1 MTKRSIL
8 FVTGTRADFG
18 KLKPLMLAIE
28 ASDDFECRIFVTG
41 MHMIEKYGHT
51 VDEVRHC
58 GFSNVHT
65 HVNSV
70 GGEPME
76 IVLANTISGLSLYL
90 GQIAADMIVVH
101 GDRCEALAGAI
112 TGALRNVRVAHVEG
126 GELSGTVDEL
136 IRHAV
141 TKMSHLHFV
150 ANDNA
155 ARRLRQLGETPES
168 IFEIGSPDVDIMIS
182 QSLPSLEQVR
192 SRYNINF
199 DAYGILT
206 FHPVVTELAAIPM
219 QAKNVIDAVKRI
231 DKDFVV
237 IYPNNDL
244 GSDLILSAFER
255 LKGNR
260 RFRIFPSIRFEYFIT
275 LLKNADFIVG
285 NSSAG
290 IREAPYFGTPTVN
303 VGTRQHNRFN
313 HSSIINTSYR
323 TEEILAGMEMA
334 MKRGRRE
341 PIYAFGDGRSLERFM
356 SVLSNE
362 DTWKIDPQK
371 RFQDIL

>member
-1 MTKRSIL
+1 MAKRSIL

-18 KLKPLMLAIE
+18 KLKPLMFAIE
-28 ASDDFECRIFVTG
+28 ASPAFECRIFVTG

-58 GFSNVHT
+58 GFTNIFT
-65 HVNSV
+65 YANSAGV
-70 GGEPME
+70 EPME
-76 IVLANTISGLSLYL
+76 ITLANTITGLSNYL
-90 GQIAADMIVVH
+90 SRYAVDLIVVH

-150 ANDNA
+150 ANKNA
-155 ARRLRQLGETPES
+155 ARRLRQLGEVPES

-182 QSLPSLEQVR
+182 RNLPSLDQVR
-192 SRYNINF
+192 SRYEIDYEKF
-199 DAYGILT
+199 AILM
-206 FHPVVTELAAIPM
+206 FHPVVTELAEIQT
-219 QAKNVIDAVKRI
+219 QAKNVIDAVKKI
-231 DKDFVV
+231 DRNFVV

-244 GSDLILSAFER
+244 GSDVILSALEG
-255 LKGNR
+255 LQEDK
-260 RFRIFPSIRFEYFIT
+260 RFRTFPSIRFEYFIT

-303 VGTRQHNRFN
+303 IGTRQLNRFD
-313 HSSIINTSYR
+313 HRSIYNTSYQ
-323 TEEILAGMEMA
+323 TEDIVFGMRQAMQFGRMA
-334 MKRGRRE
+334 
-341 PIYAFGDGRSLERFM
+341 PIFAFGDGCSLERFM
-356 SVLSNE
+356 STLSID
-362 DTWKIDPQK
+362 DTWKINPQK

>member
-1 MTKRSIL
+1 MAKRSIL

-18 KLKPLMLAIE
+18 KLKPLMFAIE
-28 ASDDFECRIFVTG
+28 TNPKFECRIFVTG

-58 GFSNVHT
+58 GFKNIFT
-65 HVNSV
+65 HANSAGV
-70 GGEPME
+70 EPME
-76 IVLANTISGLSLYL
+76 TTLANTITGLSNYL
-90 GQIAADMIVVH
+90 SRHIVDLIVVH

-150 ANDNA
+150 ANANA
-155 ARRLRQLGETPES
+155 ARRLRQLGEVPES
-168 IFEIGSPDVDIMIS
+168 IFEIGSPDVDIMVS
-182 QSLPSLEQVR
+182 RDLPSLDQVR
-192 SRYNINF
+192 ARYEIQYEKF
-199 DAYGILT
+199 AILM
-206 FHPVVTELAAIPM
+206 FHPVVTELSEISG
-219 QAKNVIDAVKRI
+219 QAMNVINAVKKI
-231 DKDFVV
+231 DKNFVV

-244 GSDLILSAFER
+244 GSDVILSALEG
-255 LKGNR
+255 LQKDK
-260 RFRIFPSIRFEYFIT
+260 RFRTFPSIRFEYFIT

-303 VGTRQHNRFN
+303 IGTRQLNRFD
-313 HSSIINTSYR
+313 HRSIFNTSYE
-323 TEEILAGMEMA
+323 TEDIVLGMRRA
-334 MKRGRRE
+334 MQFGRAD
-341 PIYAFGDGRSLERFM
+341 PIFAFGDGCSLDRFM
-356 SVLSNE
+356 NILSME
-362 DTWKIDPQK
+362 ETWRINPQK